1 VAWSYHR
8 RFVVQVPDLPL
19 PDDII
24 QKILIAVFGSGAT
37 IVGVF
42 KVVNAIWAWI
52 KLGKTGVRVGSRS
65 IAAIQRVA
73 VRLYEMR
80 PIAILFGII
89 TSITMFLLQ
98 ALWLGVS
105 YLIGNGLTWAFVGK
119 PGMRG
124 EPDWDAF
131 IGSLGWDWISTTYV
145 IVAFIV
151 LIRSYIG
158 DPDSALSLLVLP
170 VGLVGAASALGAVL
184 ALLYSLLRWISDHE
198 YHLDVYGQKT
208 LALTAIAAVYIYTCF
223 TIVKTP
229 ELLVGI
235 WRGTT
240 EDSTEIPSIP
250 GGRFSGFI
258 FGVVMLV
265 ALLFVFDKLPWQ
277 HGPTPSAAGGGKAH
291 SSINVP
297 VGYRGVWKGDG
308 YQFDTRQHWSILMA
322 LHTGKVGSIAGVIA
336 YPSLQCGG
344 ELRLLEATKDHVKL
358 REDITF
364 GEGNCTDK
372 GSIVVRLRGGTL
384 DWRYSRPDGDPNAKS
399 TLKRA

>member
-1 VAWSYHR
+1 MQNAERTTATARRTTGILPRMALPLLVRLVWPLPGATHGRAEGHRPSGGVRRRESPLRVAWSYHR

-124 EPDWDAF
+124 EP
-131 IGSLGWDWISTTYV
+131 
-145 IVAFIV
+145 
-151 LIRSYIG
+151 
-158 DPDSALSLLVLP
+158 
-170 VGLVGAASALGAVL
+170 
-184 ALLYSLLRWISDHE
+184 
-198 YHLDVYGQKT
+198 Q
-208 LALTAIAAVYIYTCF
+208 
-223 TIVKTP
+223 
-229 ELLVGI
+229 
-235 WRGTT
+235 
-240 EDSTEIPSIP
+240 
-250 GGRFSGFI
+250 GR
-258 FGVVMLV
+258 
-265 ALLFVFDKLPWQ
+265 P
-277 HGPTPSAAGGGKAH
+277 PP
-291 SSINVP
+291 
-297 VGYRGVWKGDG
+297 R
-308 YQFDTRQHWSILMA
+308 
-322 LHTGKVGSIAGVIA
+322 
-336 YPSLQCGG
+336 
-344 ELRLLEATKDHVKL
+344 
-358 REDITF
+358 
-364 GEGNCTDK
+364 
-372 GSIVVRLRGGTL
+372 
-384 DWRYSRPDGDPNAKS
+384 
-399 TLKRA
+399 